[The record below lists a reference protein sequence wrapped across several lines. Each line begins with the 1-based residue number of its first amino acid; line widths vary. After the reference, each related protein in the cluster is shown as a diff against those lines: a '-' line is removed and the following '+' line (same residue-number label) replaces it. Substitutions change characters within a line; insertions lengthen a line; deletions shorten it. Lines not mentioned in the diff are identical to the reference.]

1 MPISTNAAFDELG
14 HSMILRDIEQ
24 LYMRLAEEKA
34 AREAAVSDIPDVT
47 PFAGLTYFGAWD
59 AAAGVYGTLFTGAPV
74 LFGNGGSVGPGV
86 DDPDG
91 LYDKTTGIFTAPRDG
106 TMLFN
111 YGAGLY
117 TSGVVVAGL
126 YLNPFYLIKNGV
138 TEKEGGIVFT
148 VPAPSAN
155 NPYAPQASFSAIVS
169 VLAGD
174 LLYVKLST
182 GTASVAFLDSTM
194 FSGIYLTPP

>member
-24 LYMRLAEEKA
+24 LYMRLAEETA

-47 PFAGLTYFGAWD
+47 PFDGLTYFGAWD
-59 AAAGVYGTLFTGAPV
+59 AAAGVYSGLV
-74 LFGNGGSVGPGV
+74 VNMLFGNGGSFGPGV

-106 TMLFN
+106 TVLFN
-111 YGAGLY
+111 YVADLITTSILPAGSWQY
-117 TSGVVVAGL
+117 TFFL
-126 YLNPFYLIKNGV
+126 MKNG
-138 TEKEGGIVFT
+138 TAIKEGSIDT
-148 VPAPSAN
+148 VAPVGGAN
-155 NPYAPQASFSAIVS
+155 LHAHAGFSAIVP

-174 LLYVKLST
+174 LIGVRLQT
-182 GTASVAFLDSTM
+182 GAGAVTFYDSTM